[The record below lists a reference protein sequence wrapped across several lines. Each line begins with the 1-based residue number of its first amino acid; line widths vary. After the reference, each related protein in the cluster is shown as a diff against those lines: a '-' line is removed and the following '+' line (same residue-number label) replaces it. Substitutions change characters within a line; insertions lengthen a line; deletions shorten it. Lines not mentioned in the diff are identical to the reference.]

1 MPEGDTVW
9 RAARELDAVLAG
21 QTLTRCDIRVP
32 KFATIDFSGRTVAD
46 VVSRGKHLL
55 IRVAGADAAGAHS
68 FAAGSAAGAD
78 SGWLL
83 HSHLKMEGLWHVYNR
98 GERWRRPAF
107 KARCILETA
116 TKQVVGFDLGFL
128 RVLPRAEEQD
138 AVGYLGPDLL
148 GPDWDASVA
157 LQRLQS
163 VPERPIGLALL
174 DQRNLA
180 GIGNVYRCEICFLAG
195 VHPLTPVGEISD
207 LPRIVDLAKR
217 LLEANK
223 TRSRRITTGIMGRDP
238 LWVYNREARGCL
250 RCGTKVAHELIG
262 DTALELRDLYFCPH
276 CQPETG
282 SRESKPPA
290 SYRHG

>member
-9 RAARELDAVLAG
+9 RAARELNAALAG

-32 KFATIDFSGRTVAD
+32 KFATTDFSGHAVAD

-55 IRVAGADAAGAHS
+55 IRLDGGPANTDTAAGDAELADAAGT
-68 FAAGSAAGAD
+68 GGTET
-78 SGWLL
+78 GWIL
-83 HSHLKMEGLWHVYNR
+83 HSHLKMEGLWHVYHR

-116 TKQVVGFDLGFL
+116 TVQVVGFDLGFL
-128 RVLPRAEEQD
+128 RVLPRSEEDD

-148 GPDWDASVA
+148 GPDWDPAEA
-157 LQRLQS
+157 LRRIQS

-180 GIGNVYRCEICFLAG
+180 GVGNVYRCEICFLAG
-195 VHPLTPVGEISD
+195 VHPLTPVGEVPN
-207 LPRIVDLAKR
+207 LPRIIDLSKR

-223 TRSRRITTGIMGRDP
+223 MRSRRITTGNMGRDQ
-238 LWVYNREARGCL
+238 LWVYNRETRGCL
-250 RCGTKVAHELIG
+250 RCGTKVAHELVG
-262 DTALELRDLYFCPH
+262 DNALELRDLYFCPR
-276 CQPETG
+276 CQPAAG
-282 SRESKPPA
+282 SRA
-290 SYRHG
+290 S